1 MQERFRAMNVSS
13 YVRRK
18 RTRRV
23 VATHSVRRVFDVP
36 ASWWFPRVEFAKPVS
51 FEPALFRERDERQVV
66 ALARLGRKRRRTLR
80 PRRLWASAETREVG
94 GKQQKRVHAQTPPLE
109 AGEATRRARDVRL
122 HRVESR
128 EKRERRTHVAGVG
141 KKALRAARLVVARRV
156 ARRGAAARRRAAR
169 RAPRGREERGRPQ
182 PERGSHSVPRS
193 PDARRRVARHE
204 PKQRRRQ
211 RTTRTRRR
219 RPVVYRHVG
228 RVRGRR
234 GRPRRRSVR
243 HLRDVHTKDAGERH
257 AGGSGTCG
265 GE

>member
-1 MQERFRAMNVSS
+1 MQERLRAMNVSS
-13 YVRRK
+13 D
-18 RTRRV
+18 
-23 VATHSVRRVFDVP
+23 VA
-36 ASWWFPRVEFAKPVS
+36 FAKPR
-51 FEPALFRERDERQVV
+51 FEPALFRERDERQATRADV
-66 ALARLGRKRRRTLR
+66 ALARLRKPGTRRGRKRRRTLR
-80 PRRLWASAETREVG
+80 PGTLRLWASAATNKVG
-94 GKQQKRVHAQTPPLE
+94 GKEQKRLHARTPPLE

-128 EKRERRTHVAGVG
+128 EKGDRRTHVFGVS
-141 KKALRAARLVVARRV
+141 KALRAARLVVARRV

-211 RTTRTRRR
+211 RTPRPRRR